1 MAVLPTANLD
11 LATGVTFQKQPSL
24 TWFLDQASGRI
35 RGTVDNLEAVR
46 QAVEIILHVERFR
59 WQLYRP
65 YSGLQWEGL
74 VGQSPHYVASEVRRR
89 MEEALQMDDRVLG
102 ISAFSYTTQ
111 ADMFTA
117 SITVSTVY
125 GEIQTQTEV
134 QLS

>member
-1 MAVLPTANLD
+1 MAVLPTANLEM
-11 LATGVTFQKQPSL
+11 AAGVTFQKQPSL
-24 TWFLDQASGRI
+24 TWCLDQASGRI

-59 WQLYRP
+59 WQIYRP
-65 YSGLQWEGL
+65 YSGVQWEGL
-74 VGQSPHYVASEVRRR
+74 VGESPHYVASELRRR
-89 MEEALQMDDRVLG
+89 MEEALQMDDRILG

>member
-1 MAVLPTANLD
+1 
-11 LATGVTFQKQPSL
+11 
-24 TWFLDQASGRI
+24 
-35 RGTVDNLEAVR
+35 
-46 QAVEIILHVERFR
+46 
-59 WQLYRP
+59 
-65 YSGLQWEGL
+65 
-74 VGQSPHYVASEVRRR
+74 